1 MKRVAIGVVVVLAAL
16 LAAILAFAWFGNYN
30 PEPEE
35 PVAVGCTGSPP
46 EIQVGIPFRVISWN
60 VRQGASRR
68 RPLPDEGGTPTT
80 VPLDEVQQTL
90 ATITAALENEAAQ
103 IYLLQE
109 VDRASRRTHHI
120 DQLDHYLT
128 FATDRCHAAAPYHRS
143 RYALGSGGN
152 RIGPVDMELALLTQ
166 VAIESAK
173 RIQLPLLDE
182 TWILRQFDIKPAL
195 LVAEIPVAGLDT
207 PMAVAVTHLS
217 APPQE
222 SEGLDDQI
230 AALDQWMGSRPE
242 GQPWI
247 LAGDLNLLPS
257 QGASRSTSDPI
268 ARLLSKYT
276 EVLGDQTAP
285 SNRTFL
291 PFGAREP
298 DRKIDYAFVG
308 GPIEVRSARVLREYA
323 EVSGHLPIRAEL
335 VVNGSVATDAGET
348 APVEKSP
355 VEALPTP

>member
-1 MKRVAIGVVVVLAAL
+1 MKRVAMGVVVALALL
-16 LAAILAFAWFGNYN
+16 LAAVLAFAWFGNYN

-35 PVAVGCTGSPP
+35 PVAVGCTGAPP
-46 EIQVGIPFRVISWN
+46 AIEVGVPFRVISWN
-60 VRQGASRR
+60 LRQGASRR
-68 RPLPDEGGTPTT
+68 RPLPDEGGPPTT
-80 VPLDEVQQTL
+80 VPRDEVEQTL

-109 VDRASRRTHHI
+109 VDRNSRRTHNI

-143 RYALGSGGN
+143 RYALNSVGS
-152 RIGPVDMELALLTQ
+152 RIGQVDMELALLTQ
-166 VAIESAK
+166 VAVQSAK

-195 LVAEIPVAGLDT
+195 LVAEIPVDGLEV
-207 PMAVAVTHLS
+207 PMAIAVTHLS

-222 SEGLDDQI
+222 SEGLESQI

-257 QGASRSTSDPI
+257 QGGVRSANDPI
-268 ARLLSKYT
+268 AGLLSKYT

-285 SNRTFL
+285 GNRTFL
-291 PFGAREP
+291 PFGAKEP

-335 VVNGSVATDAGET
+335 VVVGKTTGAVET
-348 APVEKSP
+348 APVEIEP
-355 VEALPTP
+355 ALPTP

>member
-1 MKRVAIGVVVVLAAL
+1 MKRVAMGVVVALALL
-16 LAAILAFAWFGNYN
+16 LAAVLAFAWFGNYN

-35 PVAVGCTGSPP
+35 PVAVGCTGAPP
-46 EIQVGIPFRVISWN
+46 AIEVGVPFRVISWN
-60 VRQGASRR
+60 LRQGASRR
-68 RPLPDEGGTPTT
+68 RPLPDEGGPPTT
-80 VPLDEVQQTL
+80 VPREEVEQTL

-109 VDRASRRTHHI
+109 VDRNSRRTHNI

-143 RYALGSGGN
+143 RYALNSVGG
-152 RIGPVDMELALLTQ
+152 RIGQVDMELALLTQ
-166 VAIESAK
+166 VAVQSAK

-195 LVAEIPVAGLDT
+195 LVAEIPVDGLEV
-207 PMAVAVTHLS
+207 PMAIAVTHLS

-222 SEGLDDQI
+222 SEGLESQI

-257 QGASRSTSDPI
+257 QGGVRSANDPI
-268 ARLLSKYT
+268 AGLLSKYT

-285 SNRTFL
+285 GNRTFL
-291 PFGAREP
+291 PFGAKEP

-335 VVNGSVATDAGET
+335 VVVGKTTGAVET
-348 APVEKSP
+348 APVEIEP
-355 VEALPTP
+355 GLPTP

>member
-1 MKRVAIGVVVVLAAL
+1 MKRVALGVVVVLAVL

-30 PEPEE
+30 PAPEE

-46 EIQVGIPFRVISWN
+46 EIRTGVPFRVISWN
-60 VRQGASRR
+60 LRQGASRR
-68 RPLPDEGGTPTT
+68 RPLPDEGGPPTP
-80 VPLDEVQQTL
+80 VPLDEVEQTL
-90 ATITAALENEAAQ
+90 ATITAALENEDAQ
-103 IYLLQE
+103 LYLLQE
-109 VDRASRRTHHI
+109 VDRNSERTHNI

-128 FATDRCHAAAPYHRS
+128 FANDRCHASAPYHRS
-143 RYALGSGGN
+143 RYAVGNGGN
-152 RIGPVDMELALLTQ
+152 RIGQVDMELALLTQ
-166 VAIESAK
+166 VAVQSAT

-195 LVAEIPVAGLDT
+195 LVSEIPVEGLDQ

-222 SEGLDDQI
+222 SEGLDNQI
-230 AALDQWMGSRPE
+230 AALDQWMGSRPK

-247 LAGDLNLLPS
+247 LAGDLNLLPA
-257 QGASRSTSDPI
+257 QGKAPTAVDPI
-268 ARLLSKYT
+268 GRLLSKYT
-276 EVLGDQTAP
+276 EVLGDQTSP

-308 GPIEVRSARVLREYA
+308 GPISVRSSRVLREYA
-323 EVSGHLPIRAEL
+323 QISGHLPIRAEL
-335 VVNGSVATDAGET
+335 VVNGPVATSTEQT
-348 APVEKSP
+348 APVETAPK
-355 VEALPTP
+355 APTP

>member
-1 MKRVAIGVVVVLAAL
+1 MKRVAAGVVVLLALL

-30 PEPEE
+30 PDPIEPL
-35 PVAVGCTGSPP
+35 AVGCTGAPP
-46 EIQVGIPFRVISWN
+46 ELEAGVPFRVLSWN
-60 VRQGASRR
+60 LRQGASRR

-80 VPLDEVQQTL
+80 IPRDEVEQTL
-90 ATITAALENEAAQ
+90 ATITAALENENAQ

-109 VDRASRRTHHI
+109 VDRNSRRTHNI
-120 DQLDHYLT
+120 DQLGQYLT

-143 RYALGSGGN
+143 LYAIGNNASRLGQ
-152 RIGPVDMELALLTQ
+152 VDMELALLTQ
-166 VAIESAK
+166 VAVRSAT
-173 RIQLPLLDE
+173 RLQLPLLDE

-195 LVAEIPVAGLDT
+195 MVSEIPVLGLDV

-222 SEGLDDQI
+222 SAGLEGQI
-230 AALDQWMGSRPE
+230 AALDRWMGTRPP

-257 QGASRSTSDPI
+257 QGTRPSGGDPI
-268 ARLLSKYT
+268 AGLLSKYT

-285 SNRTFL
+285 RNRTYL

-298 DRKIDYAFVG
+298 DRKIDYFFVG
-308 GPIEVRSARVLREYA
+308 GPVEVVSSRVLREYA
-323 EVSGHLPIRAEL
+323 DVSGHLPIRAEL
-335 VVNGSVATDAGET
+335 RVR
-348 APVEKSP
+348 APSRP
-355 VEALPTP
+355 APQ